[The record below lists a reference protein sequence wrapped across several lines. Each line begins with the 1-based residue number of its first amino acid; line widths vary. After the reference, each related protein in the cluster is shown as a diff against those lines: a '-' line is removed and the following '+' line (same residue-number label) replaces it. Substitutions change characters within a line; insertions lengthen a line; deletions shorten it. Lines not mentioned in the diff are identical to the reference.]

1 MNKGKIS
8 IALTKS
14 VIVKVNEKCR
24 RINRN
29 RSNYIETLGLED
41 LQKDE
46 VKPSMVRCA
55 AGPREGIAIKLG

>member
-8 IALTKS
+8 IALTKT
-14 VIVKVNEKCR
+14 VLVKVNEKCR

-29 RSNYIETLGLED
+29 RSNYIETLVLED

-46 VKPSMVRCA
+46 AKPSMVKSA
-55 AGPREGIAIKLG
+55 TGPREEIAIKLG

>member
-1 MNKGKIS
+1 VNKGKIS

-29 RSNYIETLGLED
+29 RSNYIETLVLED
-41 LQKDE
+41 LQKDDP
-46 VKPSMVRCA
+46 KPVVVRA
-55 AGPREGIAIKLG
+55 SEPREEIAIKLG

>member
-1 MNKGKIS
+1 MVNKGKIS

-29 RSNYIETLGLED
+29 RSNYIETLVLED
-41 LQKDE
+41 LTKDE
-46 VKPSMVRCA
+46 PNRKEERK
-55 AGPREGIAIKLG
+55 EIAIKLG

>member
-14 VIVKVNEKCR
+14 VIIKVNEKCR

-29 RSNYIETLGLED
+29 RSNYIETLVLED
-41 LQKDE
+41 LTKDE
-46 VKPSMVRCA
+46 PNRKEERK
-55 AGPREGIAIKLG
+55 EIAIKLG

>member
-14 VIVKVNEKCR
+14 VIVKINEKCR

-29 RSNYIETLGLED
+29 RSNYIETLILED
-41 LQKDE
+41 IQKDE
-46 VKPSMVRCA
+46 PKPIVARASEK
-55 AGPREGIAIKLG
+55 REEIAIRLG

>member
-1 MNKGKIS
+1 VNKGKIS

-14 VIVKVNEKCR
+14 VIQKVNEKCR

-29 RSNYIETLGLED
+29 RSNYIETLVLED

-46 VKPSMVRCA
+46 PKPVA
-55 AGPREGIAIKLG
+55 ARAAEPREGIAIKRG